1 MARAPQCFHIK
12 DIMDCHTKAIAE
24 QKDDFIDSASMM
36 KYYGHTLFT
45 VEGRAE
51 NIKITTPVDFYMFRA
66 IIDARE
72 NQQIFGL

>member
-1 MARAPQCFHIK
+1 
-12 DIMDCHTKAIAE
+12 
-24 QKDDFIDSASMM
+24 MM
-36 KYYGHTLFT
+36 KYYGHKLFT
-45 VEGRAE
+45 VEGRPE